1 MRWTTL
7 SVVVL
12 LAVSGCSG
20 GESAVPG
27 GAPPSAIDQLLA
39 KAPVAANIPAG
50 SAMAR
55 IKDRGEL
62 LVGGSLDAPLLSQQ
76 NPGTGELTGFDA
88 DLGKLLAKYIVG
100 EPKAKLV
107 TSTSETREPL
117 LANGTVDVIL
127 QTYTITPQRAERVAF
142 AGPYYES
149 GQTIAVRR
157 GTKGIAKPTDLAG
170 RKVIAGANT
179 PAIAAIKAA
188 APTAE
193 IVEFGSDP
201 ECLTALRQ
209 GRGEAYVQD
218 QALLI
223 ADAAQD
229 KELEVV
235 GEPFTKDPYGIG
247 IKHGDEQFKRFV
259 DDWLREIQKSGLW
272 QDVWRNSI
280 GTVVTGEP
288 PTPPVIG
295 SAQGS

>member
-12 LAVSGCSG
+12 LVVAGCSG
-20 GESAVPG
+20 GESSVPG
-27 GAPPSAIDQLLA
+27 AAPASAIDALLA
-39 KAPVAANIPAG
+39 KAPVAADLPAG

-55 IKDRGEL
+55 IKERGEL
-62 LVGGSLDAPLLSQQ
+62 LIGGSLDAPLLSQQ
-76 NPGTGELTGFDA
+76 DPGTGELTGFDA

-100 EPKAKLV
+100 EPKTKLV

-117 LANGTVDVIL
+117 LANGTVDVVL

-142 AGPYYES
+142 AGPYYSS
-149 GQTIAVRR
+149 GQAVAVRR
-157 GTKGIAKPTDLAG
+157 GTGGIAKPADLAG
-170 RKVIAGANT
+170 HKVIAGANT

-229 KELEVV
+229 EDLRLV
-235 GEPFTKDPYGIG
+235 GEPFTTDPYGIG
-247 IKHGDEQFKRFV
+247 LKHGDDQFKQFV
-259 DDWLREIQKSGLW
+259 NDWLREIQKSGLW

-288 PTPPVIG
+288 PTPPAIG

>member
-12 LAVSGCSG
+12 LLVTGCSG

-27 GAPPSAIDQLLA
+27 APTSAIDRLLA
-39 KAPVAANIPAG
+39 KAPVAATIPEG
-50 SAMAR
+50 STMAR
-55 IKDRGEL
+55 IRERGEL
-62 LVGGSLDAPLLSQQ
+62 LIGGSLDAPLLSQQ

-88 DLGKLLAKYIVG
+88 DLGRLLAKYIIG
-100 EPKAKLV
+100 EPKTKLV

-157 GTKGIAKPTDLAG
+157 GTQGIAKPADLAG

-179 PAIAAIKAA
+179 PAITAIKTA

-193 IVEFGSDP
+193 IVDFGSDP
-201 ECLTALRQ
+201 ECLAALRQ

-229 KELEVV
+229 NALEIV
-235 GEPFTKDPYGIG
+235 GEPFTTDPYGIG
-247 IKHGDEQFKRFV
+247 IKHGDDQFKKFV
-259 DDWLREIQKSGLW
+259 NDWLREIQKSELW

-280 GTVVTGEP
+280 GTVVSGP
-288 PTPPVIG
+288 PPAPPVIG

>member
-12 LAVSGCSG
+12 LLVTGCSG

-27 GAPPSAIDQLLA
+27 GPTSAIDQLLA
-39 KAPVAANIPAG
+39 KAPVAATIPEG

-55 IKDRGEL
+55 IRDRGEL
-62 LVGGSLDAPLLSQQ
+62 LIGGSLDAPLLSQQ
-76 NPGTGELTGFDA
+76 NPGTGELSGFDA
-88 DLGKLLAKYIVG
+88 DLGKLLAKYIIG
-100 EPKAKLV
+100 QAKTKLV

-157 GTKGIAKPTDLAG
+157 GAQGIAKPADLAG
-170 RKVIAGANT
+170 HKVIVGANT
-179 PAIAAIKAA
+179 PAIAAVKAA

-193 IVEFGSDP
+193 VVEFGSDP
-201 ECLTALRQ
+201 ECLAALRQ

-229 KELEVV
+229 NELEII
-235 GEPFTKDPYGIG
+235 GEPFTTDPYGIG
-247 IKHGDEQFKRFV
+247 IKHGDVQFKQFV

-280 GTVVTGEP
+280 GTVVSGP
-288 PTPPVIG
+288 PPAPPVIG